1 MYGKNTKNIIKEL
14 LYMKKYNIAGITF
27 EIDFNFKLK
36 KEEEAFLEFKSKGD
50 MNEKEVFKLTPQ
62 KLEKTK
68 GLSKVQETPILS
80 VYKNNEGYIREFTSI
95 YTNKKYAWL
104 DEDKNIVYYDNVQQ
118 KKVLT
123 HMFCIM
129 ELIGIEHTLCKH
141 KTFML
146 HSSYINYNGGAI
158 LFSGP
163 SGIGKSTQA
172 DLWQEFQGAEIIN
185 GDRTAISKNLGS
197 WHAYGLPFAGSSKIY
212 KNKTLPIKAVV
223 ILKQGKENCIRKV
236 KPMEAF
242 KALYSEITVN
252 SWNKNDVETI
262 IKLVETFIKE
272 VPIYVLSCLPNK
284 EAVYLLKKEIERGE

>member
-1 MYGKNTKNIIKEL
+1 
-14 LYMKKYNIAGITF
+14 MKKYNIAGITF
-27 EIDFNFKLK
+27 EIDFNFNLK
-36 KEEEAFLEFKSKGD
+36 KEEDAFLEFKSKED
-50 MNEKEVFKLTPQ
+50 MDEKEVFKLIPQ
-62 KLEKTK
+62 KWEDTNALT
-68 GLSKVQETPILS
+68 KVQETPILS
-80 VYKNNEGYIREFTSI
+80 VFKKNEGYIREFTSI

-104 DEDKNIVYYDNVQQ
+104 DEDKNIIYYDDLQQ

-146 HSSYINYNGGAI
+146 HSSYINYNENAI

-163 SGIGKSTQA
+163 SGMGKSTQA
-172 DLWQEFQGAEIIN
+172 DLWQEFERVEIIN

-223 ILKQGKENCIRKV
+223 ILKKGKENCIRKA
-236 KPMEAF
+236 KTMEAF
-242 KALYSEITVN
+242 KSLYSEITVN
-252 SWNKNDVETI
+252 SWNKKDVETI
-262 IKLVETFIKE
+262 IELVENFIKE
-272 VPIYVLSCLPNK
+272 VPIYVLSCLPDK
-284 EAVYLLKKEIERGE
+284 GAVDLLKKEIERGE

>member
-1 MYGKNTKNIIKEL
+1 
-14 LYMKKYNIAGITF
+14 MKKYNIAGITF

-36 KEEEAFLEFKSKGD
+36 KEEEA

>member
-1 MYGKNTKNIIKEL
+1 MAL
-14 LYMKKYNIAGITF
+14 LFTYNIAGITF
-27 EIDFNFKLK
+27 EIDFTFKLK
-36 KEEEAFLEFKSKGD
+36 KEEDAFFEFKSKGD
-50 MNEKEVFKLTPQ
+50 MKEKEIFKLIPQ
-62 KLEKTK
+62 KWKNLND
-68 GLSKVQETPILS
+68 LAKVQETPILS
-80 VYKNNEGYIREFTSI
+80 VYKSNEGYIREFTSI
-95 YTNKKYAWL
+95 YTSKKYAWL
-104 DEDKNIVYYDNVQQ
+104 DEDKNIVYYDDVQQ

-146 HSSYINYNGGAI
+146 HSSYINYNGDAI

-172 DLWQEFQGAEIIN
+172 DLWKDFVGAEIIN

-223 ILKQGKENCIRKV
+223 ILKQGKENCIRKA
-236 KPMEAF
+236 KSIEAF
-242 KALYSEITVN
+242 RALYSETTVN
-252 SWNKNDVETI
+252 SWNKKDVETI
-262 IKLVETFIKE
+262 IELVENFIKE
-272 VPIYVLSCLPNK
+272 VPIYVLSCLPNQ
-284 EAVYLLKKEIERGE
+284 EAVDLLKKEIERGE

>member
-1 MYGKNTKNIIKEL
+1 
-14 LYMKKYNIAGITF
+14 MKKYNIAGITF

-36 KEEEAFLEFKSKGD
+36 KEEEAFSEFKGEGD
-50 MNEKEVFKLTPQ
+50 MNEKEEFKLIPQ
-62 KLEKTK
+62 KPENLNN
-68 GLSKVQETPILS
+68 LVKVQETPILS

-104 DEDKNIVYYDNVQQ
+104 AEDKNIVYYDDVQQ

-146 HSSYINYNGGAI
+146 HSSYINYNGDAI

-172 DLWQEFQGAEIIN
+172 DLWKDFVGAEIIN
-185 GDRTAISKNLGS
+185 GDRTAISKNLGN

-223 ILKQGKENCIRKV
+223 ILKQGKENCIRKA

-242 KALYSEITVN
+242 KTLYSETTVN
-252 SWNKNDVETI
+252 SWNKKDVETI
-262 IKLVETFIKE
+262 IELVENFIKE
-272 VPIYVLSCLPNK
+272 VPIYVLSCLPNQ
-284 EAVYLLKKEIERGE
+284 EAVDLLKKEIERGE

>member
-1 MYGKNTKNIIKEL
+1 
-14 LYMKKYNIAGITF
+14 MKKYNIAGITF
-27 EIDFNFKLK
+27 EIDFTFKLK
-36 KEEEAFLEFKSKGD
+36 KEEDAFFEFKSKGD
-50 MNEKEVFKLTPQ
+50 MKEKEIFKLIPQ
-62 KLEKTK
+62 KWKNLND
-68 GLSKVQETPILS
+68 LAKVQETPILS
-80 VYKNNEGYIREFTSI
+80 VYKSNEGYIREFTSI
-95 YTNKKYAWL
+95 YTSKKYAWL
-104 DEDKNIVYYDNVQQ
+104 DEDKNIVYYDDVQQ

-146 HSSYINYNGGAI
+146 HSSYINYNGDAI

-172 DLWQEFQGAEIIN
+172 DLWKDFVGAEIIN

-223 ILKQGKENCIRKV
+223 ILKQGKENCIRKA
-236 KPMEAF
+236 KSIEAF
-242 KALYSEITVN
+242 RALYSETTVN
-252 SWNKNDVETI
+252 SWNKKDVETI
-262 IKLVETFIKE
+262 IELVENFIKE
-272 VPIYVLSCLPNK
+272 VPIYVLSCLPNQ
-284 EAVYLLKKEIERGE
+284 EAVDLLKKEIERGE

>member
-1 MYGKNTKNIIKEL
+1 
-14 LYMKKYNIAGITF
+14 MKKYNIAGITF
-27 EIDFNFKLK
+27 KIDFNFKLK
-36 KEEEAFLEFKSKGD
+36 KEEEAFLEFKSEED
-50 MNEKEVFKLTPQ
+50 MNEKEVFKLIPQ
-62 KLEKTK
+62 KWEKTK
-68 GLSKVQETPILS
+68 DLPKIHETPILS
-80 VYKNNEGYIREFTSI
+80 VYKKNEGYIREFTSI

-104 DEDKNIVYYDNVQQ
+104 DEDENIVYYDDVQQ

-146 HSSYINYNGGAI
+146 HSSYINYNGDAI

-172 DLWQEFQGAEIIN
+172 DLWQDFESAEIIN

-223 ILKQGKENCIRKV
+223 ILKQGKENCIRKA
-236 KPMEAF
+236 KSMEAF
-242 KALYSEITVN
+242 KALYSETTVN
-252 SWNKNDVETI
+252 SWNKKDVETI
-262 IKLVETFIKE
+262 IELVENFIKE
-272 VPIYVLSCLPNK
+272 VPIYVLSCLPNQ
-284 EAVYLLKKEIERGE
+284 EAVDLLKKEIERGGNK

>member
-1 MYGKNTKNIIKEL
+1 MCCKTQKYIIEEL

-27 EIDFNFKLK
+27 EIDFTFKLK
-36 KEEEAFLEFKSKGD
+36 KEEDAFFEFKSKGD
-50 MNEKEVFKLTPQ
+50 MKEKEIFKLIPQ
-62 KLEKTK
+62 KWKNLND
-68 GLSKVQETPILS
+68 LAKVQETPILS
-80 VYKNNEGYIREFTSI
+80 VYKSNEGYIREFTSI
-95 YTNKKYAWL
+95 YTSKKYAWL
-104 DEDKNIVYYDNVQQ
+104 DEDKNIVYYDDVQQ

-146 HSSYINYNGGAI
+146 HSSYINYNGDAI

-172 DLWQEFQGAEIIN
+172 DLWKDFVGAEIIN

-223 ILKQGKENCIRKV
+223 ILKQGKENCIRKA
-236 KPMEAF
+236 KSIEAF
-242 KALYSEITVN
+242 RALYSETTVN
-252 SWNKNDVETI
+252 SWNKKDVETI
-262 IKLVETFIKE
+262 IELVENFIKE
-272 VPIYVLSCLPNK
+272 VPIYVLSCLPNQ
-284 EAVYLLKKEIERGE
+284 EAVDLLKKEIERGE

>member
-1 MYGKNTKNIIKEL
+1 
-14 LYMKKYNIAGITF
+14 
-27 EIDFNFKLK
+27 
-36 KEEEAFLEFKSKGD
+36 
-50 MNEKEVFKLTPQ
+50 
-62 KLEKTK
+62 
-68 GLSKVQETPILS
+68 
-80 VYKNNEGYIREFTSI
+80 
-95 YTNKKYAWL
+95 
-104 DEDKNIVYYDNVQQ
+104 
-118 KKVLT
+118 
-123 HMFCIM
+123 MFCIM

-146 HSSYINYNGGAI
+146 HSSYINYNGDAI

-172 DLWQEFQGAEIIN
+172 DLWQDFESAEIIN
-185 GDRTAISKNLGS
+185 GDRTAISKNLGN

-223 ILKQGKENCIRKV
+223 ILKQGKENCIRKA

-252 SWNKNDVETI
+252 SWNKKDVETI
-262 IKLVETFIKE
+262 IELVENFIKE

-284 EAVYLLKKEIERGE
+284 GAVDLLKKEIERGE

>member
-1 MYGKNTKNIIKEL
+1 
-14 LYMKKYNIAGITF
+14 MKKYNIAGITF
-27 EIDFNFKLK
+27 KINFNMNESSTFS
-36 KEEEAFLEFKSKGD
+36 AFKSKKD
-50 MNEKEVFKLTPQ
+50 LKEIEEFQLIPY
-62 KLEKTK
+62 KLESQKY
-68 GLSKVQETPILS
+68 LEE
-80 VYKNNEGYIREFTSI
+80 VYKTPTLKVFRTKEGYIREFINIQTFE
-95 YTNKKYAWL
+95 KYACL
-104 DEDKNIVYYDNVQQ
+104 IEDKNIIYYDKNQVNIF
-118 KKVLT
+118 KGA
-123 HMFCIM
+123 FCIM
-129 ELIGIEHTLCKH
+129 EMIGIEHALCKH
-141 KTFML
+141 KTFIL
-146 HSSYINYNGGAI
+146 HSSYINYNGNAI

-163 SGIGKSTQA
+163 SGMGKSTQA
-172 DLWQEFQGAEIIN
+172 DLWQNLEYAEIIN

-223 ILKQGKENCIRKV
+223 ILKQGKENCIRKA

-284 EAVYLLKKEIERGE
+284 EAVDLLKKEIERGE

>member
-1 MYGKNTKNIIKEL
+1 MS
-14 LYMKKYNIAGITF
+14 A
-27 EIDFNFKLK
+27 
-36 KEEEAFLEFKSKGD
+36 
-50 MNEKEVFKLTPQ
+50 KEVFKLIPQ
-62 KLEKTK
+62 KWENSNDL
-68 GLSKVQETPILS
+68 LKVQETPILS
-80 VYKNNEGYIREFTSI
+80 VYKKNEGYIREFTSI

-104 DEDKNIVYYDNVQQ
+104 DEDENIVYYDDVQQ

-146 HSSYINYNGGAI
+146 HSSYINYNGDAI

-172 DLWQEFQGAEIIN
+172 DLWQEYEGAEIIN

-223 ILKQGKENCIRKV
+223 ILKQGKENCIRKA

>member
-1 MYGKNTKNIIKEL
+1 
-14 LYMKKYNIAGITF
+14 MKKYNIAGITF
-27 EIDFNFKLK
+27 KIDFNFKLK
-36 KEEEAFLEFKSKGD
+36 KEEEAFLEFKSDKN
-50 MNEKEVFKLTPQ
+50 MNAKEVFKLIPQ
-62 KLEKTK
+62 KWENSNNL
-68 GLSKVQETPILS
+68 LKVQETPILS
-80 VYKNNEGYIREFTSI
+80 VYKKNEGYIREFTSI

-104 DEDKNIVYYDNVQQ
+104 DEDENIVYYDDVQQ

-146 HSSYINYNGGAI
+146 HSSYINYNGDAI

-172 DLWQEFQGAEIIN
+172 DLWQDFESAEIIN

-223 ILKQGKENCIRKV
+223 ILKQGKENC
-236 KPMEAF
+236 
-242 KALYSEITVN
+242 
-252 SWNKNDVETI
+252 NK
-262 IKLVETFIKE
+262 F
-272 VPIYVLSCLPNK
+272 
-284 EAVYLLKKEIERGE
+284 R

>member
-1 MYGKNTKNIIKEL
+1 
-14 LYMKKYNIAGITF
+14 MKKYNIAGITF

-146 HSSYINYNGGAI
+146 HSSYINYNGDAI

-172 DLWQEFQGAEIIN
+172 DLWQEYEGAEIIN
-185 GDRTAISKNLGS
+185 GDRTAISKNLGN

-223 ILKQGKENCIRKV
+223 ILKQGKENCIRKA
-236 KPMEAF
+236 KLMEAF
-242 KALYSEITVN
+242 KTLYSETTVN
-252 SWNKNDVETI
+252 SWNKKDVETI
-262 IKLVETFIKE
+262 IELVENFIKE
-272 VPIYVLSCLPNK
+272 VPIYVLSCLPNQ
-284 EAVYLLKKEIERGE
+284 EAVDLLKKEIERGE